1 MEDPAKAPPVK
12 HSSLL
17 RVPLETSTTNFWTP
31 YHRTAARKH
40 KMASHDDG
48 LDDTMRV
55 YKALDESV
63 STILFR
69 IPTCFIISDKLPIDV
84 DRVEQG
90 YRRRLRKRRTDR

>member
-17 RVPLETSTTNFWTP
+17 HVPLKTSTTNSKTP
-31 YHRTAARKH
+31 YHRAAARKH
-40 KMASHDDG
+40 KMASPDDG
-48 LDDTMRV
+48 LDNTMRV
-55 YKALDESV
+55 YKAPDESV

-69 IPTCFIISDKLPIDV
+69 IPTSFIISNTLPIDV
-84 DRVEQG
+84 DRVDQG